1 MPFLPPSSAGSRDR
15 APSSNRF
22 RIAAYLD
29 PQVGL
34 RGTWG
39 RDTNLGVF
47 FFIQA
52 YFHVERNLDGARKK
66 SQGIAQLSFCSYKA
80 FLGAKKSSKGSSSLP

>member
-1 MPFLPPSSAGSRDR
+1 LP
-15 APSSNRF
+15 
-22 RIAAYLD
+22 
-29 PQVGL
+29 
-34 RGTWG
+34 
-39 RDTNLGVF
+39 NLGVF